1 MRFSTVFSTAVVALL
16 SLGIL
21 TSIPAPSFAA
31 DKRVALVI
39 GNSAYKRVMQLP
51 NPSRD
56 AAAMAELLKKSGFDV
71 VESRNNLSIT
81 DMRRAIREFSDK
93 ARDADIAVVFY
104 AGHGIEVDGIN
115 YLVPVDAALE
125 RDLDIEDEAVSLER
139 IIKVMEPV
147 KRLRLVILDA
157 CRDNPF
163 TNSMKRTIASRSI
176 GRGLAKVEVTV
187 SDTMIAFAAKAG
199 STAADGDGQNSPF
212 TKALLNN
219 ITTPGLDLRLA
230 FGRVRDEVLRSTNNR
245 QEPFM
250 YGSLGGETV
259 ALVPQVVAP
268 VDPTAS
274 ARQDY
279 EFAAQIGT
287 KQAWDSF
294 LAVHVSG
301 LYADLAR
308 AQYGKLQAAE
318 QASSKAEEAK
328 RSAEQQAQSKSEDFR
343 RQLEEQGAR
352 QAEEVKKRLTEQA
365 KRELDEER
373 RKVAENSQRELNEA
387 RRQAEEAKRQADEA
401 RRQVDEAKRQ
411 AVEDARRQVEEAKR
425 AKEQTIALA
434 VPPPAQSAARPAPA
448 APAMDPADLR
458 RLLQAHLKR
467 VGCDPDSIDGNW
479 SEGSR
484 KALEQFN
491 KNAGHQLRREACE
504 PRRARCGARQ
514 DQPGLPAGLRQG
526 PARRKRALRADHL
539 RKRLRARLQ
548 RGLPEAAR
556 SGEVGRQA
564 GTHDAVGAGS
574 GCSRRWWRQVLH
586 LQRQALLRIVSRQ
599 SGGLVAFLAGS
610 APRLR

>member
-1 MRFSTVFSTAVVALL
+1 MAIPLRGHTGAIPMRFSTVFSAAAVALL
-16 SLGIL
+16 SLAIL
-21 TSIPAPSFAA
+21 TSSQGPSFAA

-56 AAAMAELLKKSGFDV
+56 AAAISELLKKSGFDV
-71 VESRNNLSIT
+71 VESRNNLTIT

-115 YLVPVDAALE
+115 YLVPVDAVLE
-125 RDLDIEDEAVSLER
+125 RDLDVEDEAVSLER

-163 TNSMKRTIASRSI
+163 TNSMKRTIATRSI

-199 STAADGDGQNSPF
+199 STAADGDGKNSPF

-259 ALVPQVVAP
+259 ALVPQVAAP

-373 RKVAENSQRELNEA
+373 RKVAESSQRELNEA
-387 RRQAEEAKRQADEA
+387 RRQAEEAKRQAEEA

-425 AKEQTIALA
+425 AKEQTTALA

-448 APAMDPADLR
+448 APAMDPADVR

-491 KNAGHQLRREACE
+491 KNAGTSFDVKLASLDALDAVRGKTSRVCPLVCGKGQRAESERCVQITCESGFVLGSNGACQKRPDPAKSVAKQE
-504 PRRARCGARQ
+504 PAPKAT
-514 DQPGLPAGLRQG
+514 PAPAPAGG
-526 PARRKRALRADHL
+526 GGGKCFTFNGKRFC
-539 RKRLRARLQ
+539 
-548 RGLPEAAR
+548 E
-556 SGEVGRQA
+556 
-564 GTHDAVGAGS
+564 
-574 GCSRRWWRQVLH
+574 
-586 LQRQALLRIVSRQ
+586 
-599 SGGLVAFLAGS
+599 
-610 APRLR
+610 